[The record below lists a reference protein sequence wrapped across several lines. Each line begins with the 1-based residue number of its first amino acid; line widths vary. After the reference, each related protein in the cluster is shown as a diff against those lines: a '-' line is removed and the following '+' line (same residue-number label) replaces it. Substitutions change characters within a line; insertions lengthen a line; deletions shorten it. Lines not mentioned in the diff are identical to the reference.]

1 MNVNSIFQFLVPKDK
16 KFFPL
21 FEEAASNLVQL
32 ASILHEAV
40 NLPLKER
47 DELFMKIDEL
57 EQKGE
62 DLTRLTNLELSR
74 DFITP
79 FDRED
84 IHSLITSIDN
94 VANYLHGASSRM
106 RLYPVTKITKSIRK
120 LTDINLEASQNI
132 ELAIKELRDLK
143 KMKSITDAC
152 SRINKLE
159 AKADIVYD
167 KAISELFENETDA
180 KNIIKYKEV
189 LSVLESAA
197 DKCKGVASVLESISV
212 KHS

>member
-1 MNVNSIFQFLVPKDK
+1 MSINSIFQFLVPKDK

-21 FEEAASNLVQL
+21 FEEASSNLIELASN
-32 ASILHEAV
+32 LHEAV

-47 DELFMKIDEL
+47 EVLFQKIDAL

-62 DLTRLTNLELSR
+62 DITRQTNLELSR
-74 DFITP
+74 NFITP

-94 VANYLHGASSRM
+94 VADNLHGAASRI
-106 RLYPVTKITKSIRK
+106 RLYHVDKITKSIRK
-120 LTDINLEASQNI
+120 LTEINLEACQNI
-132 ELAIKELRDLK
+132 DVAVKELKNFK
-143 KMKSITDAC
+143 KIKNITDAC
-152 SRINKLE
+152 ARISKLE
-159 AKADIVYD
+159 NKSDTVYNKAVFEI
-167 KAISELFENETDA
+167 FENETDV

-189 LSVLESAA
+189 LSVLESAT
-197 DKCKGVASVLESISV
+197 DKCKSVASVLESIAV

>member
-1 MNVNSIFQFLVPKDK
+1 
-16 KFFPL
+16 
-21 FEEAASNLVQL
+21 
-32 ASILHEAV
+32 
-40 NLPLKER
+40 
-47 DELFMKIDEL
+47 MKIL
-57 EQKGE
+57 
-62 DLTRLTNLELSR
+62 
-74 DFITP
+74 
-79 FDRED
+79 RE
-84 IHSLITSIDN
+84 N
-94 VANYLHGASSRM
+94 
-106 RLYPVTKITKSIRK
+106 
-120 LTDINLEASQNI
+120 
-132 ELAIKELRDLK
+132 LK